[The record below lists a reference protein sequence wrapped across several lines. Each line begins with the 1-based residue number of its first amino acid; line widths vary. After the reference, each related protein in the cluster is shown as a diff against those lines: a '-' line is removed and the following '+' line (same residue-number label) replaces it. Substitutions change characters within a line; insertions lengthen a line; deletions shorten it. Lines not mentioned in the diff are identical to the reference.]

1 MRKCSLAGIGH
12 GRAQAIFDERANLS
26 RPLTLLDLLEMG
38 IPADVVKALVDD
50 LEIMAIPRHEDKD
63 EGIDIQQMVIAASLQ
78 RISSDVNGLSVAIDN
93 VNMRQAHFESVLK
106 AGGRIAGPKVECG
119 ELNTKPMAMASNK
132 MSDAGSQTDI
142 LGDGEGRLSGSKLE
156 HTDIAASDLFNR
168 PMVQNM
174 GLIDLV
180 ESPRRVKYPASQ
192 RQKLW
197 LAAHAVTQLDQVA
210 HLPKVRLALPEM

>member
-1 MRKCSLAGIGH
+1 M
-12 GRAQAIFDERANLS
+12 
-26 RPLTLLDLLEMG
+26 TLLDLLEMG

-63 EGIDIQQMVIAASLQ
+63 EGIDIQQMVIAALASLQ
-78 RISSDVNGLSVAIDN
+78 MISSDVNGMSVAMDN

-106 AGGRIAGPKVECG
+106 AGGKIAGPKVECG

-142 LGDGEGRLSGSKLE
+142 LGDGERRLSGSKLE
-156 HTDIAASDLFNR
+156 RTDIAASDLFNS
-168 PMVQNM
+168 PMVQNV

-180 ESPRRVKYPASQ
+180 ESPSRVEIPSQ
-192 RQKLW
+192 PEAKT
-197 LAAHAVTQLDQVA
+197 VDSYSCSNS
-210 HLPKVRLALPEM
+210 VR